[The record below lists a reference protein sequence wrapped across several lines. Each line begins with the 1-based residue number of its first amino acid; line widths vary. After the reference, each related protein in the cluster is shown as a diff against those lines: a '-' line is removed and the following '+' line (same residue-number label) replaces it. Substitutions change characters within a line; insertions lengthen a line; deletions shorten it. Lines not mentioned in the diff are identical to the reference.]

1 MGCLSLSHVKTFF
14 LQQEKK
20 IATAVQM
27 LFPASYRHSFTCM
40 TTCSQVPRPFSVTPR
55 RLRLRGKAVTS
66 AVTRRAGTGV
76 QAPASLA
83 ATTVSS
89 SPPTKHSP
97 HSAFQH
103 RL

>member
-27 LFPASYRHSFTCM
+27 LFRASFTCT